1 MIDEERNAMREHI
14 VWLTKELED
23 AREQL
28 QTRNELL
35 KEMLNPEELGHA
47 VTQEIRGRIY
57 TILYLQENNKRSNYA
72 HRQPHAGSLDLHL

>member
-23 AREQL
+23 TREQL

-57 TILYLQENNKRSNYA
+57 TILYLQENNK
-72 HRQPHAGSLDLHL
+72 

>member
-28 QTRNELL
+28 KTRNELL
-35 KEMLNPEELGHA
+35 KEMLNPEQLGHA
-47 VTQEIRGRIY
+47 VSNEVRGLIY
-57 TILYLQENNKRSNYA
+57 TVLYLQENNK
-72 HRQPHAGSLDLHL
+72 

>member
-1 MIDEERNAMREHI
+1 MTDEERNAMREHI

-28 QTRNELL
+28 KTRNELL

-57 TILYLQENNKRSNYA
+57 TILYLQENNK
-72 HRQPHAGSLDLHL
+72 

>member
-1 MIDEERNAMREHI
+1 MNDEERNAMREHI

-28 QTRNELL
+28 KTRNELL
-35 KEMLNPEELGHA
+35 KEMINPEELGHA

-57 TILYLQENNKRSNYA
+57 TILYLQENNK
-72 HRQPHAGSLDLHL
+72 

>member
-1 MIDEERNAMREHI
+1 VGVEAVMNDEERNTMREHI

-23 AREQL
+23 TREQL
-28 QTRNELL
+28 KTRNELL

-57 TILYLQENNKRSNYA
+57 TILYLQENNK
-72 HRQPHAGSLDLHL
+72 

>member
-23 AREQL
+23 TREQL
-28 QTRNELL
+28 KTRNELL

-57 TILYLQENNKRSNYA
+57 TILYLQENNV
-72 HRQPHAGSLDLHL
+72 